1 MEGTGVYWYSH
12 QRAYCS
18 AFKSWQSYINAAIDM
33 FFAKDTLSASCAMGN
48 EKKSKTGAGHQPLN
62 PVIIQALIG
71 KLHMYSRDSWRELKL
86 LFGLKFSST
95 TVYCCPLATTLIES
109 VPVQTFVKSRQE
121 FSLIWSA

>member
-1 MEGTGVYWYSH
+1 MNELIGQNISQLSLSLSLQIAKEYTFLLFILQLVEVMEGTGVYWYSH

-33 FFAKDTLSASCAMGN
+33 FFAKDTLAASCAMGN

-71 KLHMYSRDSWRELKL
+71 KLHMYS
-86 LFGLKFSST
+86 
-95 TVYCCPLATTLIES
+95 I
-109 VPVQTFVKSRQE
+109 
-121 FSLIWSA
+121 

>member
-1 MEGTGVYWYSH
+1 MYWYSH

-33 FFAKDTLSASCAMGN
+33 FFAKDTLAASRAMGN

-71 KLHMYSRDSWRELKL
+71 KLHMYS
-86 LFGLKFSST
+86 
-95 TVYCCPLATTLIES
+95 I
-109 VPVQTFVKSRQE
+109 
-121 FSLIWSA
+121 